1 MLRSDWLK
9 NVNRC
14 IDQRNREEL
23 DEYFI
28 RFPFYK
34 LSTAIE
40 KKLLQVFPDMYQ
52 EQNQDVSRVIEDDS
66 EPFDVMVARKLAL
79 KYQNARQRGIEFGLS
94 FTSVKNIMK
103 AKKCYYTG
111 LPLTRSTLTIDRVDS
126 NKGYVKGNVVACHT
140 DANSFKN
147 IIESGH
153 NGLDLKQATKLISK
167 WNKSIK

>member
-1 MLRSDWLK
+1 MIRSDWLK
-9 NVNRC
+9 NINRC

-23 DEYFI
+23 DDYFT
-28 RFPFYK
+28 RFPSFK
-34 LSTAIE
+34 LSSAIE

-52 EQNQDVSRVIEDDS
+52 EPTTVSVSGIDEG
-66 EPFDVMVARKLAL
+66 EPFDVMVARKLSS
-79 KYQNARQRGIEFGLS
+79 KYNNAKERGIEFGLS

-111 LPLTRSTLTIDRVDS
+111 LPLTKRTLTIDRIDS

>member
-1 MLRSDWLK
+1 MIRSDWLK

-23 DEYFI
+23 DDYFT
-28 RFPFYK
+28 RFPSYK
-34 LSTAIE
+34 LSSAIE

-52 EQNQDVSRVIEDDS
+52 EPETVSTKEEEE
-66 EPFDVMVARKLAL
+66 EPLDVMVARKLAL
-79 KYQNARQRGIEFGLS
+79 KYQNAKQRGIEFGLS

-126 NKGYVKGNVVACHT
+126 NKGYVKGNVVACYT

-153 NGLDLKQATKLISK
+153 KGLDLKQVTKLISK
-167 WNKSIK
+167 WNKSIVK